1 MAFIERCT
9 EPESKGRH
17 LGVLVR
23 FVFWRPPELPTAKT
37 PEVTV
42 EACLGVLL
50 TAQCA
55 SADRGECSR
64 RHGPVATRSSSIPLV
79 AILRRIG
86 CGLTPD
92 SNPPNTWAV

>member
-55 SADRGECSR
+55 
-64 RHGPVATRSSSIPLV
+64 
-79 AILRRIG
+79 
-86 CGLTPD
+86 
-92 SNPPNTWAV
+92 